1 MVYIFTRTVHT
12 IFGYMC
18 WAVVI
23 TLSLLNIIFASEI
36 LSKEKLLGV
45 EILWCYFIL
54 PKKKPPMHL
63 VNRKVQITV
72 KCLQDRNFVFL
83 MILRSNYIILWLT
96 LKSTNL
102 LYRIHNYLRLL
113 CNLFW
118 DSNIS
123 ILTFHFNWNRNNVF
137 FVQL

>member
-54 PKKKPPMHL
+54 AKRKPPMHL
-63 VNRKVQITV
+63 VNSKVQITV
-72 KCLQDRNFVFL
+72 KSFQDRNFVVS
-83 MILRSNYIILWLT
+83 MIPRSNYII
-96 LKSTNL
+96 
-102 LYRIHNYLRLL
+102 
-113 CNLFW
+113 F
-118 DSNIS
+118 
-123 ILTFHFNWNRNNVF
+123 
-137 FVQL
+137 